1 MSGQGNKTNETN
13 QAKPPNFG
21 FILTRHVNNA
31 RSNLYWQECYRCIRH
46 CYPEVMVMII
56 DDNSNY
62 DHIHIIPTTPPLL
75 NCIILKSEF
84 PGRGEL
90 LAYYYFLKIRPF
102 DRAMI
107 IHDSVFIQPNFVEQ
121 LEAKLLAVE
130 NAKFIW
136 DFPHYY
142 DDTPGEKPYFQL
154 LGEGLMGYPKC
165 NRGLIEDICYF
176 HGVQMEWRG
185 CFGVMSVITYDFL
198 KHLDEKFHL
207 FQWFEKVVSRNQRY
221 YIERVFAVLCC
232 LEERTA
238 CHSLLGD
245 IYKYSIS
252 WEYQWED
259 YLMDK
264 SEKRNRNFLKSPIVK
279 VWSRR

>member
-1 MSGQGNKTNETN
+1 MSVHENEN
-13 QAKPPNFG
+13 LDRRRIESPNFG
-21 FILTRHVNNA
+21 FIMTRHVNNP
-31 RSNLYWQECYRCIRH
+31 RSNFYWQECYRCIRQ
-46 CYPEVMVMII
+46 CYPDVMVMII
-56 DDNSNY
+56 DDNSKMEFVKTT
-62 DHIHIIPTTPPLL
+62 PSTPPLV

-90 LAYYYFLKIRPF
+90 LAYYYFLKMRPF
-102 DRAMI
+102 DRAII
-107 IHDSVFIQPNFVEQ
+107 IHDSVFIQPSF
-121 LEAKLLAVE
+121 LEKCESRILAVE
-130 NAKFIW
+130 NAKFLW

-154 LGEGLMGYPKC
+154 LGEGFLGYPKC
-165 NRGLIEDICYF
+165 NRDLIEDICYF

-185 CFGVMSVITYDFL
+185 CFGVMSVITHDFL
-198 KHLDEKFHL
+198 KHLEEKFHP
-207 FQWFEKVVSRNQRY
+207 FQWFEKVVSRDQRY

-232 LEERTA
+232 LEDRSA

-245 IYKYSIS
+245 IYNYSIP

-264 SEKRNRNFLKSPIVK
+264 NQKPNPICLDSPIIK

>member
-90 LAYYYFLKIRPF
+90 LAYYYFLKMRPF

-107 IHDSVFIQPNFVEQ
+107 IHDSVFIQPSFVEQ

-198 KHLDEKFHL
+198 KHLDEKFHP

-245 IYKYSIS
+245 IYKYSIP